1 MNKICLWS
9 GPRNVSTALMY
20 SFAQRDDTK
29 VIDEPLYGHYLL
41 VTGVK
46 HPGRKEIM
54 AEFNCDGKFVMD
66 DLLEMNDFDG
76 KKVLFLKQMTKHLVD
91 IEHDFLPKFKNIFLI
106 RNPKDML
113 PSLAVNIPK
122 PNLADTGL
130 DLQWKLY
137 KNLKSLGN
145 KPIVVDAKE
154 LLMNPE
160 NILKQLCGYLNLEFT
175 DAMLSWPAEPRK
187 EDGIWAKYWYQSLHK
202 STGFQSYQAKSNFP
216 VALKQVLSECM
227 PYYEKL
233 LSKAIQAN
241 QKKYEITR

>member
-1 MNKICLWS
+1 MKKICLWS
-9 GPRNVSTALMY
+9 GPRNVSSALMY
-20 SFAQRDDTK
+20 SFAQREDTK
-29 VIDEPLYGHYLL
+29 VVDEPLYGHYLL

-54 AEFNCDGKFVMD
+54 DEVNCDGKLVVD
-66 DLLEMNDFDG
+66 GLLEINDLGG
-76 KKVLFLKQMTKHLVD
+76 KEILFLKQMTKHLVGLD
-91 IEHDFLPKFKNIFLI
+91 HDFLSKFNNIFLI

-122 PNLADTGL
+122 PNLDDTGL

-145 KPIVVDAKE
+145 KPIVVDSRE
-154 LLMNPE
+154 LLMDPE
-160 NILKQLCGYLNLEFT
+160 NILKQLCSHLKLEFVNS
-175 DAMLSWPAEPRK
+175 MLSWPAEPRK

-202 STGFQSYQAKSNFP
+202 STGFQPYQSKSNFP
-216 VALKQVLSECM
+216 NDLKQVLSECM

-233 LSKAIQAN
+233 LVESIQSN
-241 QKKYEITR
+241 REKI

>member
-1 MNKICLWS
+1 M
-9 GPRNVSTALMY
+9 STALMY

-29 VIDEPLYGHYLL
+29 VVDEPLYGHYLL

-54 AEFNCDGKFVMD
+54 DEVNCDGKLVMD
-66 DLLEMNDFDG
+66 DLLKINDLDG
-76 KKVLFLKQMTKHLVD
+76 KDVLFLKQMTKHLVG
-91 IEHDFLPKFKNIFLI
+91 INHDFLPKFKNVFLI

-113 PSLAVNIPK
+113 SSLAVNIPK

-130 DLQWKLY
+130 DLQWKVY

-145 KPIVVDAKE
+145 KPIVVDSRE

-160 NILKQLCGYLNLEFT
+160 NILKQLCSHLNLEFV
-175 DAMLSWPAEPRK
+175 DSMLSWPAEPRK

-202 STGFQSYQAKSNFP
+202 STGFQSYQAKPNFP
-216 VALKQVLSECM
+216 DVLKQVLSECM

-233 LSKAIQAN
+233 LSEAIRAN
-241 QKKYEITR
+241 QEKE

>member
-20 SFAQRDDTK
+20 SFAQRNDTK
-29 VIDEPLYGHYLL
+29 VVDEPLYGHYLL

-54 AEFNCDGKFVMD
+54 DEVNCDGKLVMD
-66 DLLEMNDFDG
+66 DLLKINDLDG
-76 KKVLFLKQMTKHLVD
+76 KDVLFLKQMTKHLVG
-91 IEHDFLPKFKNIFLI
+91 INHDFLPKFKNVFLI

-113 PSLAVNIPK
+113 SSLAVNIPK

-130 DLQWKLY
+130 DLQWKVY

-145 KPIVVDAKE
+145 KPIVVDSRE
-154 LLMNPE
+154 LLMNPK
-160 NILKQLCGYLNLEFT
+160 NILKQLCGHLNLEFV
-175 DAMLSWPAEPRK
+175 DSMLSWPAEPRK

-202 STGFQSYQAKSNFP
+202 STGFQSYQAKPNFP
-216 VALKQVLSECM
+216 DAHKQVLSECM

-233 LSKAIQAN
+233 LSEAIRAN
-241 QKKYEITR
+241 QEKE

>member
-1 MNKICLWS
+1 M
-9 GPRNVSTALMY
+9 STALMY

-29 VIDEPLYGHYLL
+29 VVDEPLYGHYLL

-54 AEFNCDGKFVMD
+54 DEVNCDGKLVMD
-66 DLLEMNDFDG
+66 DLLKINDLDG
-76 KKVLFLKQMTKHLVD
+76 KDVLFLKQMTKHLVG
-91 IEHDFLPKFKNIFLI
+91 INHDFLPKFKNVFLI

-113 PSLAVNIPK
+113 SSLAVNIPK

-130 DLQWKLY
+130 DLQWKVY

-145 KPIVVDAKE
+145 KPIVVDSRE
-154 LLMNPE
+154 LLMNPK
-160 NILKQLCGYLNLEFT
+160 NILKQLCGHLNLEFV
-175 DAMLSWPAEPRK
+175 DSMLSWPAEPRK

-202 STGFQSYQAKSNFP
+202 STGFQSYQANSNFP
-216 VALKQVLSECM
+216 VELKQVLSECL

-233 LSKAIQAN
+233 LSEAIQTN
-241 QKKYEITR
+241 QEKE

>member
-1 MNKICLWS
+1 MKKICLWS

-20 SFAQRDDTK
+20 SFAQRADTK
-29 VIDEPLYGHYLL
+29 VVDEPLYGHYLL

-54 AEFNCDGKFVMD
+54 DEVNCDGKLVMD
-66 DLLEMNDFDG
+66 DLLKINDLDG
-76 KKVLFLKQMTKHLVD
+76 KDVLFLKQMTKHLVG
-91 IEHDFLPKFKNIFLI
+91 INHDFLPKFKNVFLI

-113 PSLAVNIPK
+113 SSLALNIPK

-130 DLQWKLY
+130 DLQWKVY

-145 KPIVVDAKE
+145 KPIVVDSRE

-160 NILKQLCGYLNLEFT
+160 NILKQICSHLNLEFV
-175 DAMLSWPAEPRK
+175 DSMLSWPAEPRK

-202 STGFQSYQAKSNFP
+202 STGFQSYQAKPNFP
-216 VALKQVLSECM
+216 VALNQVLSECM

-233 LSKAIQAN
+233 LSEAIRAN
-241 QKKYEITR
+241 QEKE

>member
-29 VIDEPLYGHYLL
+29 VVDEPLYGHYLL

-54 AEFNCDGKFVMD
+54 DEVNCDGKLVMD
-66 DLLEMNDFDG
+66 DLLKINDLDG
-76 KKVLFLKQMTKHLVD
+76 KDVLFLKQMTKHLVG
-91 IEHDFLPKFKNIFLI
+91 INHDFLPKFKNVFLI

-113 PSLAVNIPK
+113 SSLAVNIPK

-130 DLQWKLY
+130 DLQWKVY

-145 KPIVVDAKE
+145 KPIVVDSRE
-154 LLMNPE
+154 LLMNPK
-160 NILKQLCGYLNLEFT
+160 NILKQLCSHLNLEFV
-175 DAMLSWPAEPRK
+175 DSMLSWPAEPRK

-216 VALKQVLSECM
+216 VELKQVLSECL

-233 LSKAIQAN
+233 LSEAIQTN
-241 QKKYEITR
+241 QEKE

>member
-1 MNKICLWS
+1 M
-9 GPRNVSTALMY
+9 STALMY

-29 VIDEPLYGHYLL
+29 VVDEPLYGHYLL

-54 AEFNCDGKFVMD
+54 DEVNCDGKLVMD
-66 DLLEMNDFDG
+66 DLLKINDLDG
-76 KKVLFLKQMTKHLVD
+76 KDVLFLKQMTKHLVG
-91 IEHDFLPKFKNIFLI
+91 INHDFLPKFKNVFLI

-113 PSLAVNIPK
+113 SSLAVNIPK

-130 DLQWKLY
+130 DLQWKVY

-145 KPIVVDAKE
+145 KPIVVDSRE

-160 NILKQLCGYLNLEFT
+160 NILKQLCSHLNLEFV
-175 DAMLSWPAEPRK
+175 DSMLSWPAEPRK

-216 VALKQVLSECM
+216 VELKQVLSECL

-233 LSKAIQAN
+233 LSEAIQTN
-241 QKKYEITR
+241 QEKE

>member
-29 VIDEPLYGHYLL
+29 VVDEPLYGHYLL

-54 AEFNCDGKFVMD
+54 DEVNCDGKLVMD
-66 DLLEMNDFDG
+66 DLLKINDLDG
-76 KKVLFLKQMTKHLVD
+76 KDVLFLKQMTKHLVG
-91 IEHDFLPKFKNIFLI
+91 INHDFLPKFKNVFLI

-113 PSLAVNIPK
+113 SSLAVNIPK

-130 DLQWKLY
+130 DLQWKVY
-137 KNLKSLGN
+137 KNMKSLGN
-145 KPIVVDAKE
+145 KPIVVDSRE

-160 NILKQLCGYLNLEFT
+160 NILKQLCTHLNLEFV
-175 DAMLSWPAEPRK
+175 DSMLSWPAEPRK

-216 VALKQVLSECM
+216 VELKQVLSECL

-233 LSKAIQAN
+233 LSEAIQTN
-241 QKKYEITR
+241 QEKE

>member
-9 GPRNVSTALMY
+9 GPRNISTALMY

-29 VIDEPLYGHYLL
+29 VVDEPLYGHYLL
-41 VTGVK
+41 VTGIK

-54 AEFNCDGKFVMD
+54 AEVNCDGKFVMD
-66 DLLEMNDFDG
+66 DLSKMNGSDG
-76 KKVLFLKQMTKHLVD
+76 KKVLFLKQMTKHLVE
-91 IEHDFLPKFKNIFLI
+91 IEHDFLPKFKNILLI
-106 RNPKDML
+106 RDPKDML
-113 PSLAVNIPK
+113 PSFAVNIPK

-137 KNLKSLGN
+137 KSLKSLGN

-160 NILKQLCGYLNLEFT
+160 NILKQLCTHLNLEFV
-175 DAMLSWPAEPRK
+175 DSMLSWPAEPRK

-202 STGFQSYQAKSNFP
+202 STGFQSYQAKSSFP

-241 QKKYEITR
+241 QEKV

>member
-1 MNKICLWS
+1 M
-9 GPRNVSTALMY
+9 STALMY

-29 VIDEPLYGHYLL
+29 VVDEPLYGHYLL

-54 AEFNCDGKFVMD
+54 DEVNCDGKLVMD
-66 DLLEMNDFDG
+66 DLLKINDLDG
-76 KKVLFLKQMTKHLVD
+76 KDVLFLKQMTKHLVG
-91 IEHDFLPKFKNIFLI
+91 INHDFLPKFKNVFLI

-113 PSLAVNIPK
+113 SSLAVNIPK

-130 DLQWKLY
+130 DLQWKVY
-137 KNLKSLGN
+137 KNMKSLGN
-145 KPIVVDAKE
+145 KPIVVDSRE

-160 NILKQLCGYLNLEFT
+160 NILKQLCSHLNLEFV
-175 DAMLSWPAEPRK
+175 DSMLSWPAEPRK

-202 STGFQSYQAKSNFP
+202 STGFQSYQAKPNFP
-216 VALKQVLSECM
+216 VEHKQVLSECM

-241 QKKYEITR
+241 QEKV

>member
-29 VIDEPLYGHYLL
+29 VVDEPLYGHYLL

-54 AEFNCDGKFVMD
+54 DEVNCDGKLVMD
-66 DLLEMNDFDG
+66 DLLKINDLDG
-76 KKVLFLKQMTKHLVD
+76 KDVLFLKQMTKHLVG
-91 IEHDFLPKFKNIFLI
+91 INHDFLPKFKNVFLI

-113 PSLAVNIPK
+113 SSLAVNIPK

-130 DLQWKLY
+130 DLQWKVY

-145 KPIVVDAKE
+145 KPIVVDSRE
-154 LLMNPE
+154 LLMNPK
-160 NILKQLCGYLNLEFT
+160 NILKQLCGHLNLEFV
-175 DAMLSWPAEPRK
+175 DSMLSWPAEPRK

-202 STGFQSYQAKSNFP
+202 STGFQSYQTKPNFP
-216 VALKQVLSECM
+216 DAHKQVLSECM

-233 LSKAIQAN
+233 LSEAIQTN
-241 QKKYEITR
+241 QEKE

>member
-1 MNKICLWS
+1 M
-9 GPRNVSTALMY
+9 STALMY

-29 VIDEPLYGHYLL
+29 VVDEPLYGHYLL

-54 AEFNCDGKFVMD
+54 DEVNCDGKLVMD
-66 DLLEMNDFDG
+66 DLLKINDLDG
-76 KKVLFLKQMTKHLVD
+76 KDVLFLKQMTKHLVG
-91 IEHDFLPKFKNIFLI
+91 INHDFLPKFKNVFLI

-113 PSLAVNIPK
+113 SSLAVNIPI
-122 PNLADTGL
+122 PNLSDTGL
-130 DLQWKLY
+130 DLQWKVY
-137 KNLKSLGN
+137 KNMKSLGN
-145 KPIVVDAKE
+145 KPIVVDSRE

-160 NILKQLCGYLNLEFT
+160 NILKQLCSHLNLEFV
-175 DAMLSWPAEPRK
+175 DSMLSWPAEPRK

-216 VALKQVLSECM
+216 VELKQVLSECL

-233 LSKAIQAN
+233 LSEAIQTN
-241 QKKYEITR
+241 QEKE

>member
-29 VIDEPLYGHYLL
+29 VVDEPLYGHYLL

-54 AEFNCDGKFVMD
+54 DEVNCDGKLVMD
-66 DLLEMNDFDG
+66 DLLKINDLDG
-76 KKVLFLKQMTKHLVD
+76 KDVLFLKQMTKHLVG
-91 IEHDFLPKFKNIFLI
+91 INHDFLPKFKNVFLI

-113 PSLAVNIPK
+113 SSLAVNIPK

-130 DLQWKLY
+130 DLQWKVY
-137 KNLKSLGN
+137 KNMKSLGN
-145 KPIVVDAKE
+145 KPIVVDSRE

-160 NILKQLCGYLNLEFT
+160 NILKQLCSHLNLEFV
-175 DAMLSWPAEPRK
+175 DSMLSWPAEPRK

-216 VALKQVLSECM
+216 VELKQVLSECL

-233 LSKAIQAN
+233 LSEAIQTN
-241 QKKYEITR
+241 QEKE

>member
-29 VIDEPLYGHYLL
+29 VVDEPLYGHYLL

-54 AEFNCDGKFVMD
+54 DEVNCDGKLVMD
-66 DLLEMNDFDG
+66 DLLKINDLDG
-76 KKVLFLKQMTKHLVD
+76 KDVLFLKQMTKHLVG
-91 IEHDFLPKFKNIFLI
+91 INHDFLPKFKNVFLI

-113 PSLAVNIPK
+113 SSLAVNIPK

-130 DLQWKLY
+130 DLQWKVY

-145 KPIVVDAKE
+145 KPIVVDSRE

-160 NILKQLCGYLNLEFT
+160 NILKQLCGHLNLEFV
-175 DAMLSWPAEPRK
+175 DSMLSWPAEPRK

-241 QKKYEITR
+241 QEKV

>member
-20 SFAQRDDTK
+20 SFAQREDTK
-29 VIDEPLYGHYLL
+29 VVDEPLYGHYLL
-41 VTGVK
+41 VTGIK

-54 AEFNCDGKFVMD
+54 AEVNCDGKFVMD
-66 DLLEMNDFDG
+66 DLLRMNNPDG

-113 PSLAVNIPK
+113 SSLAVNIPK

-130 DLQWKLY
+130 DIQWKLY

-145 KPIVVDAKE
+145 KPIVVDSRE

-160 NILKQLCGYLNLEFT
+160 NILKQLCKHLNLKFV
-175 DAMLSWPAEPRK
+175 DSMLSWPAEPRK

-202 STGFQSYQAKSNFP
+202 STGFQSYQAKPNFP
-216 VALKQVLSECM
+216 VELKQVLSECM

-233 LSKAIQAN
+233 LPKAIKAN
-241 QKKYEITR
+241 QEKV